1 MNEKWAES
9 LDSQVEFDTSLFD
22 MTEEERFEMYGED
35 PVENLR
41 SMTVQERFDRYDL
54 RRKHDTDAHRKTN

>member
-1 MNEKWAES
+1 MSMFEKWAQS

-22 MTEEERFEMYGED
+22 MTEEERFELYGED

-41 SMTVQERFDRYDL
+41 SMTMQERFDRYGRDYSEYL
-54 RRKHDTDAHRKTN
+54 

>member
-41 SMTVQERFDRYDL
+41 EMDVRDRLERYGRDYREYL
-54 RRKHDTDAHRKTN
+54 

>member
-22 MTEEERFEMYGED
+22 MTEEDRIDVYGED
-35 PVENLR
+35 PVQTLR
-41 SMTVQERFDRYDL
+41 EMSIQDRFERYGRDYKEFL
-54 RRKHDTDAHRKTN
+54 K

>member
-1 MNEKWAES
+1 MSMFEKWAES

-41 SMTVQERFDRYDL
+41 NMTSRDRFERYGRDYGEYL
-54 RRKHDTDAHRKTN
+54 

>member
-1 MNEKWAES
+1 MSMNEKWAES
-9 LDSQVEFDTSLFD
+9 LDSQVEFDTSLFY

-41 SMTVQERFDRYDL
+41 SMTVQERFDRYGRDYSEYL
-54 RRKHDTDAHRKTN
+54 

>member
-1 MNEKWAES
+1 MSMFEKWAES

-22 MTEEERFEMYGED
+22 MTEEERIDVYGED

-41 SMTVQERFDRYDL
+41 EMSVRDRFNRYGRDYGEFL
-54 RRKHDTDAHRKTN
+54 

>member
-1 MNEKWAES
+1 MSMNEKWAES

-22 MTEEERFEMYGED
+22 MTEEERFELYGED

-41 SMTVQERFDRYDL
+41 SMTMQERFDRYGRDYSEYL
-54 RRKHDTDAHRKTN
+54 

>member
-41 SMTVQERFDRYDL
+41 SMSVRDRFDRYGRDYSEYL
-54 RRKHDTDAHRKTN
+54 